1 MIYDFIG
8 ALIATFIIYNLFAI
22 ILIKFLD
29 PKNLRY
35 VSFIGSAIL
44 ILIVTNFTMGIM
56 VGFTIY
62 LPALFIWLVLDL
74 VKLNRNNKKSV
85 EV

>member
-8 ALIATFIIYNLFAI
+8 ALIATFIIYNLFVI
-22 ILIKFLD
+22 ILMKFLE
-29 PKNLRY
+29 PRNLRY
-35 VSFIGSAIL
+35 ISFIGSAIL

-56 VGFTIY
+56 TGFTLY

-74 VKLNRNNKKSV
+74 VKSNKKNKSNV
-85 EV
+85 EA